1 MAKNNKS
8 ENQEKQNSNSI
19 NIFDNLSKKILST
32 IDSSYN
38 ERELLNAKDAR
49 FQNIINREIDIP
61 KGISNGNIVDFAV
74 SQMTSGANIRD
85 KNSKSLSADT
95 NSVFT
100 QNVGEVFNYFQDIYK
115 NKYLEASDLK
125 FISKFIPAV
134 GEAVKVTLDS
144 IVTSDDISSTITRN
158 IQLSESLLLEDR
170 TGIMAEIEKIE
181 KQNKLLS
188 KLKNIVYK
196 KTLITGTFYVYAVS
210 YKKLFEEY
218 EKMKASGR
226 LNPSAFGVNIKN
238 TKVLKNTVDRGF
250 NLNTESASV
259 DSVIPVITSES
270 FNDII
275 DRMANISDEDK
286 KNKQSFIKNLNDHI
300 STVSF
305 VNSDIPILYEALE
318 SADSLNEYRKSF
330 NNVEVT
336 DKTFIDGTKGIN
348 SSSNTNFENT
358 TGTYISYID
367 AKNIVPVKI
376 FDQTI
381 GYYHIHATS
390 KKKRNTSIVG
400 SNNAL
405 FSSVNYSEQRKEE
418 VIQEITDSISQGIL
432 TNFSSKFVSD
442 NSEHKKMIAECIIAN
457 GIIDNDYNIQFI
469 PADQMI
475 EFVINE
481 DENGNGESILANS
494 LFPGKLLLS
503 LLICKMLNYMNK
515 SGNRNIAHVFK
526 GPIDTNSSNQLQ
538 RVVRMLQESNITFN
552 DLLSTN
558 LVFSKFSRDS
568 NIQLPTARNGAKL
581 VEFETQEGQ
590 QIDMKTEFENW
601 LEDMTILGTGVPSV
615 LMDYVNQ
622 IDYARQITSA
632 NIKWAGRTSSL
643 QADLEDPT
651 TKVYRI
657 LITNSDLNDDLKT
670 KCLNNFAFKL
680 PRPKALSNSNNSDF
694 LRTALENANTISEI
708 LLGASSNNNPED
720 VKIKEELIRSIM
732 KNEALILNWGELDE
746 MLKVAKLKVEAN
758 KKINVEDSST
768 DEF

>member
-1 MAKNNKS
+1 MAKKDIS
-8 ENQEKQNSNSI
+8 KNQEKQNWNNI

-74 SQMTSGANIRD
+74 SQMTTGANIRA
-85 KNSKSLSADT
+85 KNGKDVTVDT
-95 NSVFT
+95 NALFT
-100 QNVGEVFNYFQDIYK
+100 QNVGDVFNYFQDIYK
-115 NKYLEASDLK
+115 NKYVEASDLK
-125 FISKFIPAV
+125 FISKFIPAL

-144 IVTSDDISSTITRN
+144 VVTSDDISSSITRN
-158 IQLSESLLLEDR
+158 IKLAESLTSEDKIS
-170 TGIMAEIEKIE
+170 IMAEIEKIE
-181 KQNKLLS
+181 KQNKLLT

-218 EKMKASGR
+218 DSLKNSGR
-226 LNPSAFGVNIKN
+226 LNPTLFGSNVKN
-238 TKVLKNTVDRGF
+238 TKILKNNVDRGF
-250 NLNTESASV
+250 NLNTESSSTEA
-259 DSVIPVITSES
+259 ITPIITAES
-270 FNDII
+270 FTNLFDKIGVTE
-275 DRMANISDEDK
+275 EDK
-286 KNKQSFIKNLNDHI
+286 KNKTALMKNINEHI
-300 STVSF
+300 TTVSF
-305 VNSDIPILYEALE
+305 VESDIPILYTALE
-318 SADSLNEYRKSF
+318 SADSLSQYRKAF
-330 NNVEVT
+330 KDVEVN
-336 DKTFIDGTKGIN
+336 DKSFVDGTKSFKA
-348 SSSNTNFENT
+348 SSSNEFEGT
-358 TGTYISYID
+358 SGTYISYID

-381 GYYHIHATS
+381 GYYHIHATT
-390 KKKRNTSIVG
+390 KKRKSTSIVG

-405 FSSVNYSEQRKEE
+405 FSSVNYTEQRKEA
-418 VIQEITDSISQGIL
+418 VIQGIVDSISEGIL

-442 NSEHKKMIAECIIAN
+442 NSEHKKMIADCIITN

-469 PADQMI
+469 PADQMV
-475 EFVINE
+475 EFIINE

-503 LLICKMLNYMNK
+503 LIICKMLNYMNK

-526 GPIDTNSSNQLQ
+526 GPIDVNSSNQLQ
-538 RVVRMLQESNITFN
+538 RVVRMMQESNITFN

-558 LVFSKFSRDS
+558 LIFSKFSRDS

-590 QIDMKTEFENW
+590 QVEMKTEFENW
-601 LEDMTILGTGVPSV
+601 LEDMAILGTGVPSV

-643 QADLEDPT
+643 QSDFEDPT
-651 TKVYRI
+651 TRLYRI
-657 LITNSDLNDDLKT
+657 LIANSDLADELKT

-680 PRPKALSNSNNSDF
+680 PRPKALSNANNSDF

-708 LLGASSNNNPED
+708 KLGASANNDPENIK
-720 VKIKEELIRSIM
+720 VKEELIRSIM
-732 KNEALILNWGELDE
+732 KNEALFINWGEIDE
-746 MLKVAKLKVEAN
+746 MEKAARLKVEED
-758 KKINVEDSST
+758 KKIEDKNNSN
-768 DEF
+768 DDF

>member
-1 MAKNNKS
+1 MAKQDKS
-8 ENQEKQNSNSI
+8 KNQEKQNWNNI

-38 ERELLNAKDAR
+38 EKELLNAKDAR

-74 SQMTSGANIRD
+74 SQMTTGANIRA
-85 KNSKSLSADT
+85 KNGNGVNVDT
-95 NSVFT
+95 NAVFT
-100 QNVGEVFNYFQDIYK
+100 QNVGEIFNYFQDVYK
-115 NKYLEASDLK
+115 NKYVEMSDLK
-125 FISKFIPAV
+125 FISKFIPAI

-144 IVTSDDISSTITRN
+144 VVTSDDISSTITRN
-158 IQLSESLLLEDR
+158 IQLSDSLTAEDKA
-170 TGIMAEIEKIE
+170 GIMAEIKKLEKN
-181 KQNKLLS
+181 NKLLS

-196 KTLITGTFYVYAVS
+196 KTLVTGNFYVYAVS
-210 YKKLFEEY
+210 YTKLFEEY
-218 EKMKASGR
+218 EKLKSSGR
-226 LNPSAFGVNIKN
+226 LNPQIFGSNVKN
-238 TKVLKNTVDRGF
+238 TKILKQNTDKGF
-250 NLNTESASV
+250 NLNTESTTT
-259 DSVIPVITSES
+259 ITPIITSES
-270 FNDII
+270 FTPII
-275 DRMANISDEDK
+275 EKLSGTSDEDK
-286 KNKQSFIKNLNDHI
+286 KNKQALIKNINEHI

-318 SADSLNEYRKSF
+318 SANALSSYKNAFK
-330 NNVEVT
+330 NVEVT
-336 DKTFIDGTKGIN
+336 DTTVVDGVKGMDSS
-348 SSSNTNFENT
+348 SSSNKFDTT

-367 AKNIVPVKI
+367 AKNVVPVKI
-376 FDQTI
+376 FDQVI
-381 GYYHIHATS
+381 GYYHIHTTT
-390 KKKRNTSIVG
+390 KKRKNTSIVG

-405 FSSVNYSEQRKEE
+405 FSSVNYTEQRKEE
-418 VIQEITDSISQGIL
+418 VIQGIVDSISEGIL
-432 TNFSSKFVSD
+432 TNFSAKFVSD
-442 NSEHKKMIAECIIAN
+442 NSEHKKMIADCIISN

-469 PADQMI
+469 PADQMV
-475 EFVINE
+475 EFIINE

-526 GPIDTNSSNQLQ
+526 GPIDVNSSNQLQ
-538 RVVRMLQESNITFN
+538 RVVRMMQESNITFN

-558 LVFSKFSRDS
+558 LIFSKFSRDS

-590 QIDMKTEFENW
+590 QVDMKTEFENW
-601 LEDMTILGTGVPSV
+601 LEDMAILGTGVPSV
-615 LMDYVNQ
+615 LMDYVDQ

-651 TKVYRI
+651 TRLYRI
-657 LITNSDLNDDLKT
+657 LISNSDLSDELKT

-694 LRTALENANTISEI
+694 LRTALENANTVSEV
-708 LLGASSNNNPED
+708 LMGASANNEPEQ
-720 VKIKEELIRSIM
+720 VKVKEELVRSIL
-732 KNEALILNWGELDE
+732 KNEVLFLDWNELEE
-746 MLKVAKLKVEAN
+746 MLRVAKLKVEGS
-758 KKINVEDSST
+758 KKIKDDNATEDG
-768 DEF
+768 F